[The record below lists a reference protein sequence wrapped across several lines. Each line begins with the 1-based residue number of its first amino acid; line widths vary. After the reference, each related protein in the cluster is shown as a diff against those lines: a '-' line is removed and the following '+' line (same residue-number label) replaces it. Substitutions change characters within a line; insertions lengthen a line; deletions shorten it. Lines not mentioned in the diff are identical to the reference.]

1 MLPLATIA
9 RRSHL
14 DAVAVGYELMG
25 VVGKIVQG
33 GAAVAAVMGA
43 EQERA
48 RKRANAAIAM
58 FEIEAKL
65 AKIAYGTRTF
75 EAIPAEAGQTIG
87 ELARLYD
94 MTIVLQP
101 DPSKASYDN
110 EIPQQVLFNSGGPML
125 MVPYIQKEPLDAH
138 HVGIAWDG
146 SRLAAR
152 AVRDAMPF
160 LMGAQAVTVVAVN
173 EEAGETSSNQ
183 LVAHLGRRGI
193 AARTQRLTAD
203 RSDIQGA
210 DSLGCGRQPYGP
222 PGDGGIR
229 PFAIAGANSGRC
241 HAQHVRLHDRAGAYV
256 ALTGPGGAGNATFR
270 PGQLPG
276 ADGRNPASLMQ
287 LNVEPDAN
295 RYRFGKPANR
305 RLSWHNCLRGPLPAP
320 ASRSKM
326 RRRKLSN

>member
-1 MLPLATIA
+1 
-9 RRSHL
+9 
-14 DAVAVGYELMG
+14 
-25 VVGKIVQG
+25 
-33 GAAVAAVMGA
+33 MGA
-43 EQERA
+43 ELEHA
-48 RKRANAAIAM
+48 RERANAAIAV

-101 DPSKASYDN
+101 DPSEASYDN

-193 AARTQRLTAD
+193 AARIQRLTAD
-203 RSDIQGA
+203 RSNIQGA
-210 DSLGCGRQPYGP
+210 ILSVAADSRMGLLVMGGYGHSRLQERILGGVTRSM
-222 PGDGGIR
+222 
-229 PFAIAGANSGRC
+229 FASMT
-241 HAQHVRLHDRAGAYV
+241 VPV
-256 ALTGPGGAGNATFR
+256 
-270 PGQLPG
+270 
-276 ADGRNPASLMQ
+276 LM
-287 LNVEPDAN
+287 
-295 RYRFGKPANR
+295 
-305 RLSWHNCLRGPLPAP
+305 SH
-320 ASRSKM
+320 
-326 RRRKLSN
+326 

>member
-1 MLPLATIA
+1 VIDVAVALTIA

-14 DAVAVGYELMG
+14 DAVAVGYESMG
-25 VVGKIVQG
+25 TAGMIVEGG
-33 GAAVAAVMGA
+33 GAAVATVMGA
-43 EQERA
+43 ELEHA
-48 RKRANAAIAM
+48 RERANAAIAV

-101 DPSKASYDN
+101 DPSEASYDN

-193 AARTQRLTAD
+193 AARIQRLTAD
-203 RSDIQGA
+203 RSNIQGA
-210 DSLGCGRQPYGP
+210 ILSVAADSRMGLLVMGGYGHSRLQERILGGVTRSM
-222 PGDGGIR
+222 
-229 PFAIAGANSGRC
+229 FASMT
-241 HAQHVRLHDRAGAYV
+241 VPV
-256 ALTGPGGAGNATFR
+256 
-270 PGQLPG
+270 
-276 ADGRNPASLMQ
+276 LM
-287 LNVEPDAN
+287 
-295 RYRFGKPANR
+295 
-305 RLSWHNCLRGPLPAP
+305 SH
-320 ASRSKM
+320 
-326 RRRKLSN
+326 